1 MGGYVDDPLDYPVGS
16 IYFCFPIVIS
26 IKRATGEFS

>member
-1 MGGYVDDPLDYPVGS
+1 MGGNVDDPLDYPVDL
-16 IYFCFPIVIS
+16 PVVIS